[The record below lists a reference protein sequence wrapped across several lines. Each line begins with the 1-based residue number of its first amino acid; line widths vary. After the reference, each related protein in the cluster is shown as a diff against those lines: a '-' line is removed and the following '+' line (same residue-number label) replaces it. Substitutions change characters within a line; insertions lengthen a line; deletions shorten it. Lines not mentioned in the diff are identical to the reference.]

1 MVSNV
6 HVMLVVSMAPIVL
19 KVSMVLR
26 VLIADVPMDLK
37 ISTVAEVP
45 MLLSNIWCL
54 WCHKYLWCP
63 W

>member
-6 HVMLVVSMAPIVL
+6 HVVLVVSMAPIVL

-26 VLIADVPMDLK
+26 VLIAEVPMELK

-45 MLLSNIWCL
+45 VVLNNIWRL
-54 WCHKYLWCP
+54 WCHM
-63 W
+63 